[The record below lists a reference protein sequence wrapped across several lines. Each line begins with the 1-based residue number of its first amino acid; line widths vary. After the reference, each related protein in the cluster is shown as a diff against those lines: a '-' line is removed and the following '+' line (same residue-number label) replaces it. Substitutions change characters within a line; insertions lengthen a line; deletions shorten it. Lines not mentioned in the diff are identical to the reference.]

1 MKKTNVMASLFLI
14 LILSIISVPLAVSG
28 GFDEYG
34 YNYPAMIFVGRAD
47 GVDRDLDGAVWGD
60 PVYANDILV
69 MKWSKAW
76 DDAKFYG
83 ADWGPNAWCDNEWN
97 GMIPD
102 GSGEVW
108 HYKIIWV
115 GSELQNSP
123 YWREGGYEIWGQFE
137 VIMDQG
143 VYNGEHFWGALAS
156 PNGYN
161 GF

>member
-34 YNYPAMIFVGRAD
+34 YNYQAMIFVGSAD

-69 MKWSKAW
+69 MKWSKA
-76 DDAKFYG
+76 Y
-83 ADWGPNAWCDNEWN
+83 
-97 GMIPD
+97 
-102 GSGEVW
+102 
-108 HYKIIWV
+108 
-115 GSELQNSP
+115 SP